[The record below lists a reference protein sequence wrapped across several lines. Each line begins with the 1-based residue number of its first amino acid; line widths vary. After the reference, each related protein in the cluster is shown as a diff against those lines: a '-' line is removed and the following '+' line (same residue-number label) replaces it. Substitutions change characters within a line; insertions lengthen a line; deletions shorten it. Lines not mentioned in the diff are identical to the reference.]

1 MHLSLSVLVVTT
13 VREELTLFLKIK
25 IRAAINSPI
34 SLRKILQFLT
44 ARTETMRLNFQPEA
58 NQQTNELQATSI
70 IS

>member
-44 ARTETMRLNFQPEA
+44 ARTEAMRLNFQPEA